1 MIINERSRIKCKLD
15 RGNLNWNEWPAT
27 VKQFNRIWLYI
38 YIPKLISNILY
49 ITFDPLPIVTKKRCY
64 QKRNNKI
71 LRIFLS

>member
-27 VKQFNRIWLYI
+27 VNLTVFLLYI

-49 ITFDPLPIVTKKRCY
+49 IIFDPLSYTNCHEEKMV
-64 QKRNNKI
+64 
-71 LRIFLS
+71 

>member
-49 ITFDPLPIVTKKRCY
+49 ITFDPLSYTNCHEEKMLSKK
-64 QKRNNKI
+64 K
-71 LRIFLS
+71 